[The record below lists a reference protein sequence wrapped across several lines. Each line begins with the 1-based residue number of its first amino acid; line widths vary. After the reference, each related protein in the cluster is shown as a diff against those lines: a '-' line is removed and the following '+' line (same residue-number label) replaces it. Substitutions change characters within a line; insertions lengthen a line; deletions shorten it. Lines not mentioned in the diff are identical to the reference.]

1 MIQYVGVLHYSQCSI
16 NIIWE
21 NATNAKKGRFNS
33 NRSPKSKLLSRSKK
47 MIYSEVKT
55 IKKLMSKKAPT
66 DTTTTTNNP
75 KEVK

>member
-1 MIQYVGVLHYSQCSI
+1 
-16 NIIWE
+16 
-21 NATNAKKGRFNS
+21 
-33 NRSPKSKLLSRSKK
+33 